1 MEKMTNTNYP
11 NNLNAEKE
19 LLGSMLLH
27 SVEFEEIF
35 AVLKPEMFYN
45 YAHQLIFSAIMDAFR
60 KHGKVDMTLTE
71 QALIEKGNLE
81 KAGGVVKLTELFA
94 QADRFENYLAHL
106 TLIRESYILRRIMI
120 MSHTLCVKASTEQY
134 ASGLLIDECNAQL
147 NELMQIN
154 DADDRVFS
162 SRTVMDSVVAE
173 YEDRKA
179 NAENGKTNGLL
190 TGINRYDQISNGL
203 QKGDLTIFAGRPSMG
218 KTAVAIHMAMQIA
231 KTEKHVLIFS
241 LEMTAVQLGNRMM
254 LNESDIPVKHFKA
267 GTLYTVQEGLMRS
280 SAEKISTRSITIADT
295 PGISAAQ
302 IRNIALRQQ
311 RNVGVDVIFIDYLQL
326 VQSGNNILTR
336 HMDLSQITK
345 ACKNLAKELD
355 IPVVLLSQLNR
366 NVEARTDRR
375 PLMSDLRESGAIEED
390 ADIIGLLYRDEYYN
404 RDSELKN
411 EGEIIVA
418 KFRNGPTGVVR
429 FKHDGEMRRFE

>member
-1 MEKMTNTNYP
+1 MTNTNYP
-11 NNLNAEKE
+11 HNLNAEKE
-19 LLGSMLLH
+19 LIGSMLLH
-27 SVEFEEIF
+27 SVQFDEIF
-35 AVLKPEMFYN
+35 AVLKPEMFYD
-45 YAHQLIFSAIMDAFR
+45 YAHQLIFAAIRDAFQ
-60 KHGKVDMTLTE
+60 KHDKVDLTLTE

-81 KAGGVVKLTELFA
+81 KSGGVIKLTELFA

-106 TLIRESYILRRIMI
+106 ELIRESYILRRIMK

-134 ASGLLIDECNAQL
+134 QSALLIDECNAQL

-154 DADDRVFS
+154 DADDRVFT
-162 SRTVMDSVVAE
+162 SRKVMDMVVGEYAE
-173 YEDRKA
+173 RKK
-179 NAENGKTNGLL
+179 NVESGVPNGLKVN
-190 TGINRYDQISNGL
+190 IQQFDQTSNGL
-203 QKGDLTIFAGRPSMG
+203 QKGDLTILAGRPSMG
-218 KTAVAIHMAMQIA
+218 KTAVAIHMAMEIA

-254 LNESDIPVKHFKA
+254 LNDSEIPIKHFKA
-267 GTLYTVQEGLMRS
+267 GTLYTLQEELMRS
-280 SAEKISTRSITIADT
+280 CAEKIATRSITIADT

-326 VQSGNNILTR
+326 IQSGNHILSR

-366 NVEARTDRR
+366 NVEARTDKR
-375 PLMSDLRESGAIEED
+375 PLLADLRESGAIEED
-390 ADIIGLLYRDEYYN
+390 ADIVGLLYREEYYN
-404 RDSELKN
+404 HESELKKQ
-411 EGEIIVA
+411 GEIIIA
-418 KFRNGPTGVVR
+418 KFRNGPTGIVV

>member
-1 MEKMTNTNYP
+1 MTNTKYP

-19 LLGSMLLH
+19 LIGSMLLH

-45 YAHQLIFSAIMDAFR
+45 YNHQLIFAAIMDAFL
-60 KHGKVDMTLTE
+60 KHGKVDLTLTE

-106 TLIRESYILRRIMI
+106 ELIRESYILRRIMM
-120 MSHTLCVKASTEQY
+120 MSYKLFVKASTEQY
-134 ASGLLIDECNAQL
+134 QSASLIDECNTQL
-147 NELMQIN
+147 NELMQLN
-154 DADDRVFS
+154 DADDRVFT
-162 SRTVMDSVVAE
+162 SRKVMDAVVSE
-173 YEDRKA
+173 YEERKA
-179 NAENGKTNGLL
+179 NAESGKTNGLL
-190 TGINRYDQISNGL
+190 TGINRYDNISNGL

-218 KTAVAIHMAMQIA
+218 KTAVAIHMAMEIA

-254 LNESDIPVKHFKA
+254 LNDSDIPLRHFKA
-267 GTLYTVQEGLMRS
+267 GTLYSQQEELMRGT
-280 SAEKISTRSITIADT
+280 AEKIATRSITIADT

-311 RNVGVDVIFIDYLQL
+311 RNVGLDVIFIDYLQL
-326 VQSGNNILTR
+326 IQSGNNILSR

-366 NVEARTDRR
+366 NVEARTDKR
-375 PLMSDLRESGAIEED
+375 PMLADLRESGAIEED
-390 ADIIGLLYRDEYYN
+390 ADIVGLLYREEYYN
-404 RDSELKN
+404 RNTDLKN

-418 KFRNGPTGVVR
+418 KFRNGPTGSVR